1 MDKNINYTLNTNTAK
16 TPSGDGGFRH
26 VSYLWDDAIA
36 AELEGDEVALL
47 VYRSNLLGADL
58 RLTNYGGGNTSCK
71 AMAKDPIIGKE
82 TEVMWVKGSG
92 GDLGTM
98 KRNGLAAL
106 YVDKLRSLKNVYRG
120 IEFEDEMV
128 ELFNHCI
135 YDLASKAPSID
146 TPLHGFLP
154 FKHIDHLHPDAAIAI
169 AAAKDGEKI
178 TKELFGGTIGWVKW
192 QKPGF
197 ELGLML
203 KQCLDENPGIRGIM
217 LGSHGLFTWGNT
229 AYESYVNTLQ
239 VIETCANYLESP
251 LTPKGGIKRE
261 TFGGQKIASLPKA
274 ERLEKAAELA
284 PVLRGLCSINNV
296 AQNPPLGGRGA
307 MVGHFTDDDRV
318 LEFINSNDLERLAPL
333 GTSCPDHFLRTKISP
348 LVLNLTAAEDL
359 SNPAIIKE
367 KISPLFD
374 AYRIMYTEYYNTC
387 KHANSP
393 AIRDANPVVILYPG
407 VGMFT
412 FAKDKQTARVAA
424 EFYTN
429 AINVMKGAEA
439 ISAYTSLPRQ
449 EAFNIEYWLLEE
461 AKLQRMPKPKSLSG
475 RVALVT
481 GSAGGIGKAIAKKLA
496 EEGACV
502 IINDI
507 NEERLQTAM
516 DEFVQLFGRDTA
528 ASVVMDVTNND
539 TIERALAAAAIAF
552 GGVDIVVNN
561 AGISISKSIAEHS
574 IADWDKLYNIL
585 VKGQFLVSKLAVEV
599 MRKQGFGGDILNIV
613 SKNSIVAG
621 PNNAGYGSAKAAQAH
636 LTRLLAAE
644 LGADKIRVN
653 TVNPDAVIADS
664 NIWAGGWAEGRAKA
678 YGITVE
684 ELPAYYAKRTLLNE
698 TILPEDIANACF
710 VFVGGLL
717 KKSTGNTLNVDG
729 GVATAFLR

>member
-1 MDKNINYTLNTNTAK
+1 MSVK
-16 TPSGDGGFRH
+16 TTEFKH
-26 VSYLWDDAIA
+26 VSYLWDEA
-36 AELEGDEVALL
+36 AAAKMAGDEVALL
-47 VYRSNLLGADL
+47 IYRSNLLGADL

-71 AMAKDPIIGKE
+71 AMAKNPLTGED

-92 GDLGTM
+92 GDIGTL
-98 KRNGLAAL
+98 KKSGLAAL
-106 YVDKLRSLKNVYRG
+106 YVDRLRSLKNVYRG
-120 IEFEDEMV
+120 LAHEDEMV

-169 AAAKDGEKI
+169 AAAKDGKKI
-178 TKELFGGTIGWVKW
+178 TQELFSGTIGWVEW

-197 ELGLML
+197 DLGLQL

-217 LGSHGLFTWGNT
+217 LGSHGLFTWGDT
-229 AYESYVNTLQ
+229 AYESYVNTLE
-239 VIETCANYLESP
+239 VVERCAAYLADNYGK
-251 LTPKGGIKRE
+251 KGPV
-261 TFGGQKIASLPKA
+261 FGGQKIQSLPKE
-274 ERLEKAAELA
+274 ERLKQAAALA
-284 PVLRGLCSINNV
+284 PVLRGFCSSYTKMI
-296 AQNPPLGGRGA
+296 
-307 MVGHFTDDDRV
+307 GHFTDDERA
-318 LEFINSNDLERLAPL
+318 LEFMNSNDLGKLAPL

-348 LVLNLTAAEDL
+348 LVLPLAAADDL
-359 SNPAIIKE
+359 SNTAALKE
-367 KISPLFD
+367 KLAPEFE
-374 AYRIMYTEYYNTC
+374 AYRKMYAGYYDTC

-393 AIRDANPVVILYPG
+393 AMRDPNPVVILYPG

-424 EFYTN
+424 EFYIN

-439 ISAYTSLPRQ
+439 VSEYTSLPRQ

-475 RVALVT
+475 RIALVT
-481 GSAGGIGKAIAKKLA
+481 GSAGGIGKAIAKRFA

-507 NEERLQTAM
+507 NQERLQGAT
-516 DEFVQLFGRDTA
+516 DEFQKTFGKDST
-528 ASVVMDVTNND
+528 ASVMLDVTD
-539 TIERALAAAAIAF
+539 KATIEAAMQSAALAF
-552 GGVDIVVNN
+552 GGVDIIVNN
-561 AGISISKSIAEHS
+561 AGISTSKPIADHT
-574 IADWDKLYNIL
+574 IADWDKLYDIL
-585 VKGQFLVSKLAVEV
+585 VKGQFLVSQAGIEI
-599 MRKQGFGGDILNIV
+599 MRKQNIGGDIVNIV
-613 SKNSIVAG
+613 SKNAVVAG

-636 LTRLLAAE
+636 LTRLMAAE
-644 LGADKIRVN
+644 VGADKIRVN

-698 TILPEDIANACF
+698 AILPEDIANACYA
-710 VFVGGLL
+710 FVGGLL
-717 KKSTGNTLNVDG
+717 GKSTGNVLNVDG
-729 GVATAFLR
+729 GVAMAFVR